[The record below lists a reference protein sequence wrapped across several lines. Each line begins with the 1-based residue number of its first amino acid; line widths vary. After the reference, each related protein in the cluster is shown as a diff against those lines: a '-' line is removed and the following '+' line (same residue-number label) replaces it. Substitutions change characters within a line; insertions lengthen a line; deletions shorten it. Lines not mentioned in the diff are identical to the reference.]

1 MIVLHNYTS
10 GNRIALNKIDKVEE
24 INNDA
29 TLVRC
34 GKSTYTVKERFVTV
48 MKYINNGQR
57 ESKRTD
63 K

>member
-1 MIVLHNYTS
+1 MIVLHNYT
-10 GNRIALNKIDKVEE
+10 GGKRIALNKIDRVEE
-24 INNDA
+24 INNDT

-48 MKYINNGQR
+48 MKYINNEQR
-57 ESKRTD
+57 ESKRTN